1 MFAFAFE
8 WESGTFGCILC
19 GAKGPVAI
27 DSLFIHFDSF
37 MDTHER
43 ASD

>member
-1 MFAFAFE
+1 MFVFE
-8 WESGTFGCILC
+8 WEFGTFCCILW
-19 GAKGPVAI
+19 GAKGLIAI

-43 ASD
+43 IGD